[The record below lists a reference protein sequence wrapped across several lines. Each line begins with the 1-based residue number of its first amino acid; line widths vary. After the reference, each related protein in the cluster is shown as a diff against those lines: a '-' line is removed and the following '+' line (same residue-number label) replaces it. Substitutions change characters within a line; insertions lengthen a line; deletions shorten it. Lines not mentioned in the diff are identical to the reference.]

1 MSFTYT
7 RNPASSTKDAVRFLV
22 GQTST
27 NDPVVV
33 WDAEI
38 DWAITQSG
46 NAYAAAVMIG
56 ESMLQQYAAK
66 DALSLTVG
74 NLSETYGDR
83 SARLQATLASLK
95 RQMAMRNVVPVAG
108 GITVASRDE
117 RLADTSL
124 TPMLFTVGMD
134 ANILAHDLSPSTSV
148 P

>member
-95 RQMAMRNVVPVAG
+95 RQMALRGVRPDAG
-108 GITVASRDE
+108 GITFTSRSDH
-117 RLADTSL
+117 DTNTDL
-124 TPMLFTVGMD
+124 VPMLFTVGMD
-134 ANILAHDLSPSTSV
+134 DNPRAADLATGSSS
-148 P
+148 